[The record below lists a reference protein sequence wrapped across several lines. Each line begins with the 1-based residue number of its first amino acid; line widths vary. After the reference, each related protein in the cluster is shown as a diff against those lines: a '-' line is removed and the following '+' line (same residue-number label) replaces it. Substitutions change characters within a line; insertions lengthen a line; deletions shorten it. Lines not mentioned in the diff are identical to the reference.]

1 MHPVCGCVQAAQ
13 EAQAAAAEA
22 AAAGVEQVQLDDAA
36 VADGNGAASFFE
48 QELPAA
54 NPEEFF
60 DNLAPADLPT
70 PAAPAAPA
78 VEAPKAAAAVSAC
91 TCSACSTA
99 AEQCL
104 ILALASHLLL
114 HVPALCCSIPA
125 SMLSTKQLCCLA
137 PQQEEA
143 PAAVKPAENEEE
155 IQRALFVGNYD
166 AAVEACFKA
175 SRMADALLIANIGG
189 PELYKRAMSRYMRKQ
204 PRPYMQVRTLL
215 ASSPSYVTQ
224 CQALAA
230 VLHDVRCSRV
240 PGQPSQPCITKP
252 RHHVLGRVHLCCYC

>member
-1 MHPVCGCVQAAQ
+1 MWLCADMHPVCGCLQAAQ

-36 VADGNGAASFFE
+36 VADGNGSASFFE

-60 DNLAPADLPT
+60 DNLAPADLP
-70 PAAPAAPA
+70 AAPAAPA
-78 VEAPKAAAAVSAC
+78 AEAPKAAAAVSAC
-91 TCSACSTA
+91 TCSADSIAASLPSQLPASATPGASTLQPPTTA
-99 AEQCL
+99 RPCT
-104 ILALASHLLL
+104 LL
-114 HVPALCCSIPA
+114 HQSCPNPAFAYRQPCS
-125 SMLSTKQLCCLA
+125 LA

-204 PRPYMQVRTLL
+204 PRPYMQVRPSSQRLL
-215 ASSPSYVTQ
+215 PPSCLLSSTESIG
-224 CQALAA
+224 A
-230 VLHDVRCSRV
+230 
-240 PGQPSQPCITKP
+240 
-252 RHHVLGRVHLCCYC
+252 